1 MKFRGF
7 IFYDLATK
15 IFDGNGMSLALIL
28 SSYTILLSTSS
39 MKEVW
44 MISRNLL
51 RLALGISLS
60 LAIGTS
66 AFAQCPYPPCT
77 GPGNMTSTGSPPS
90 GGYSS
95 GTGIGIGVAAA
106 AGVGILIYALHHR
119 GASPTQ
125 ASLVGCTQAGAG
137 GEGITLVNEKD
148 KEAYTLVAG
157 STDLKPGER
166 VELTGKKTQDGSGKR
181 TFQVQKLAKDY
192 GPCKTETAINASS
205 N

>member
-1 MKFRGF
+1 
-7 IFYDLATK
+7 
-15 IFDGNGMSLALIL
+15 
-28 SSYTILLSTSS
+28 
-39 MKEVW
+39 
-44 MISRNLL
+44 MIPRNLL
-51 RLALGISLS
+51 RLALGISLC
-60 LAIGTS
+60 LAMSTS
-66 AFAQCPYPPCT
+66 AFAQYGGGGT
-77 GPGNMTSTGSPPS
+77 GGTSSGTYTAPS

-95 GTGIGIGVAAA
+95 GTGIAIGVAAA

-119 GASPTQ
+119 GASQNQ

-137 GEGITLVNEKD
+137 GEGTTLVNEKD

-157 STDLKPGER
+157 STDIKPGER

-192 GPCKTETAINASS
+192 GPCKTETAVNAYS

>member
-1 MKFRGF
+1 
-7 IFYDLATK
+7 
-15 IFDGNGMSLALIL
+15 
-28 SSYTILLSTSS
+28 
-39 MKEVW
+39 

-51 RLALGISLS
+51 RLASVISLS
-60 LAIGTS
+60 VAVSISALAQYGGGGTS
-66 AFAQCPYPPCT
+66 GSGT
-77 GPGNMTSTGSPPS
+77 GTYTAPS

-95 GTGIGIGVAAA
+95 GTGIAIGVAAA

-119 GASPTQ
+119 GASPRQ

-137 GEGITLVNEKD
+137 GEATTLVNEKD

-181 TFQVQKLAKDY
+181 TFTVQKLAKDY
-192 GPCKTETAINASS
+192 GPCKTETAVNTSS

>member
-1 MKFRGF
+1 M
-7 IFYDLATK
+7 
-15 IFDGNGMSLALIL
+15 ALISMTWRQKYSL
-28 SSYTILLSTSS
+28 GMAFVLLDSYLGYSILLSTSA
-39 MKEVW
+39 MKEVR
-44 MISRNLL
+44 MIPRNLL

-60 LAIGTS
+60 MAVSTS

-77 GPGNMTSTGSPPS
+77 ASSSTGSAPS

-95 GTGIGIGVAAA
+95 GTGIAIGVAVA

-119 GASPTQ
+119 GASPAQ
-125 ASLVGCTQAGAG
+125 ASLVGCTQAGAN
-137 GEGITLVNEKD
+137 GEGTTLVNDKD

-166 VELTGKKTQDGSGKR
+166 VKLTGQKSQDGSGKR
-181 TFQVQKLAKDY
+181 TFTVQKLSKDY
-192 GPCKTETAINASS
+192 GPCKTETALNTSS

>member
-1 MKFRGF
+1 
-7 IFYDLATK
+7 
-15 IFDGNGMSLALIL
+15 
-28 SSYTILLSTSS
+28 
-39 MKEVW
+39 

-60 LAIGTS
+60 VAIGTS
-66 AFAQCPYPPCT
+66 AFAQCPYPPCMGT
-77 GPGNMTSTGSPPS
+77 TSTGSPPS

-95 GTGIGIGVAAA
+95 GTGIAIGVAAA

-119 GASPTQ
+119 GASPSQ

-137 GEGITLVNEKD
+137 GEGTILVNDKD

-166 VELTGKKTQDGSGKR
+166 VKLTGKKTQDKSGNR

-192 GPCKTETAINASS
+192 GPCKTEAALNSSS
-205 N
+205 NLDQ

>member
-1 MKFRGF
+1 
-7 IFYDLATK
+7 
-15 IFDGNGMSLALIL
+15 
-28 SSYTILLSTSS
+28 
-39 MKEVW
+39 
-44 MISRNLL
+44 MIPDNLL
-51 RLALGISLS
+51 RLALGISLIMAVS
-60 LAIGTS
+60 IS
-66 AFAQCPYPPCT
+66 AFAQCTYPPCT
-77 GPGNMTSTGSPPS
+77 GSGNMTSTGSPPS

-95 GTGIGIGVAAA
+95 GTGIAIGVAAA

-137 GEGITLVNEKD
+137 GEAATLLNEKD

-181 TFQVQKLAKDY
+181 TFQVQKLARDF
-192 GPCKTETAINASS
+192 GPCKTETAVNTSS